1 MKTYDWIVVG
11 AGITGAA
18 LAYELAKQGF
28 STLLLDQ
35 HDPSKSATRYSY
47 GGLAYWAGTTDLTR
61 QLSAEGLEMHRQLS
75 DELET
80 DTQFREMDLLL
91 TIAAHNDPQ
100 KMAESY
106 APFAITPQLLTLD
119 EACELEPLLNR
130 QAISGALTVKHGHI
144 EAELTTQGYCQ
155 AFQRL
160 GGDFKT
166 AHVTGLVRTG
176 DQISGVTTHDQTF
189 HSANVVICAGG
200 ISRQLLKE
208 AGIHIKQFFTHAEL
222 IETPPVEVKLRTL
235 VMPAEGERFQL
246 EAKSTQPTVEDLWN
260 EPGHEPTPAILD
272 AGAVQF
278 VNGTIR
284 LGQVSRTL
292 TDPYAAISLGYPQ
305 GVASSH
311 PQGVASS
318 HPQGIDP
325 LQSESDL
332 RAKIRNILPTLGDL
346 PGTWHHCLIA
356 FSSDRL
362 PLVGAIP
369 NMQGIHIFSGFSNPL
384 VVVPTV
390 ARRFAAHV
398 NEKTDEAIVQL
409 SPGRFSL

>member
-11 AGITGAA
+11 AGMTGAA
-18 LAYELAKQGF
+18 LSYELAKQGF
-28 STLLLDQ
+28 STLLLEQ
-35 HDPSKSATRYSY
+35 HDPLQGATRYSY
-47 GGLAYWAGTTDLTR
+47 GGLAFWSGTTDLTR
-61 QLSAEGLEMHRQLS
+61 QLFAEGIEMHRQLS
-75 DELET
+75 DELDT

-100 KMAESY
+100 KMAENY
-106 APFAITPQLLTLD
+106 TPFAIPPQLLTVD

-130 QAISGALTVKHGHI
+130 EAISGALTVKHGHI
-144 EAELTTQGYCQ
+144 EPELTTQGYCQ
-155 AFQRL
+155 AFQQL
-160 GGDFKT
+160 GGDFKI

-176 DQISGVTTHDQTF
+176 DQVSGVTTRDQTF
-189 HSANVVICAGG
+189 HSAHVVMCAGG

-208 AGIHIKQFFTHAEL
+208 AGIRVKQFFTHAEL
-222 IETPPVEVKLRTL
+222 IETPPVEIKLRTL

-260 EPGHEPTPAILD
+260 ELGHEPTPAILD
-272 AGAVQF
+272 AGAIQF
-278 VNGTIR
+278 LNGTIR

-292 TDPYAAISLGYPQ
+292 TDPHAA
-305 GVASSH
+305 
-311 PQGVASS
+311 
-318 HPQGIDP
+318 IDP

-332 RAKIRNILPTLGDL
+332 RAKIRTILPTLGDL

-362 PLVGAIP
+362 PLIGAIP
-369 NMQGIHIFSGFSNPL
+369 GTRGIHVFSGFSNPL

-390 ARRFAAHV
+390 ARRFAACM
-398 NEKTDEAIVQL
+398 NGKTDEAIVQL
-409 SPGRFSL
+409 SPGRFDEKVV

>member
-1 MKTYDWIVVG
+1 MTTYDWIVVG

-18 LAYELAKQGF
+18 LSYELAKQGF

-35 HDPSKSATRYSY
+35 HNPLKGATRYSY
-47 GGLAYWAGTTDLTR
+47 GGLAFWSGTTDLTR
-61 QLSAEGLEMHRQLS
+61 QLFAEGIEMHRQLS

-106 APFAITPQLLTLD
+106 TPFAISPQLLTVE

-130 QAISGALTVKHGHI
+130 EAISGALTVKHGHI

-160 GGDFKT
+160 GGDFKL
-166 AHVTGLVRTG
+166 AQVTGLIRSG
-176 DQISGVTTHDQTF
+176 DQISGVKTREQTF
-189 HSANVVICAGG
+189 HGGNVVMCAGG

-208 AGIHIKQFFTHAEL
+208 AGIYVKQFFTHAEL
-222 IETPPVEVKLRTL
+222 IETPPVDITLHTL

-272 AGAVQF
+272 AGAIQF
-278 VNGTIR
+278 LNGKIR

-292 TDPYAAISLGYPQ
+292 TDPYAAI
-305 GVASSH
+305 
-311 PQGVASS
+311 
-318 HPQGIDP
+318 DP
-325 LQSESDL
+325 IQSESDL
-332 RAKIRNILPTLGDL
+332 RAKIRNILPALGDL

-362 PLVGAIP
+362 PLIGAIP
-369 NMQGIHIFSGFSNPL
+369 DMQGIHVFSGFSNPL

-398 NEKTDEAIVQL
+398 NRKTDEAIVQL
-409 SPGRFSL
+409 SPGRFGSQ